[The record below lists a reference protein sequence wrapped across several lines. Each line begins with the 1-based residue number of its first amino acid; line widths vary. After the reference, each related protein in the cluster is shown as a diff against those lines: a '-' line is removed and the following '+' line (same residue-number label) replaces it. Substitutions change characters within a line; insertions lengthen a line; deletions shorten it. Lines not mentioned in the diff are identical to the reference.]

1 MENNKLHIL
10 IVDDD
15 NRIRDLL
22 KEYLSEKDFIVS
34 TSDSAENAKIKLSQF
49 KFDLIVLDVMMPG
62 QSGYDFIKDIKKK
75 IKEPIILL
83 TAKGEGENRIKE

>member
-75 IKEPIILL
+75 NKS
-83 TAKGEGENRIKE
+83 TYNSSYSKRRG